1 MRVKVDKVY
10 VGEEIIW
17 GHQLAIWEVSLQDF
31 DLTTL
36 HHELQTIQWEGNQPQ
51 GNLRLAMSYPPP
63 DSIHAFKNEVESLK
77 DDILEQLYETG
88 SELIKQNWYR
98 GLEYYKNNVK
108 MYCNIYK
115 DLPKFS
121 MGPHIDNA
129 HIMFQLLINISEN
142 DTGTIFH
149 NHNLAISEPA
159 YKATGNQGK
168 GIIFINNPNSAHS
181 ITDITKDRY
190 VIYATIGF

>member
-1 MRVKVDKVY
+1 MRINVDKVY
-10 VGEEIIW
+10 VGEETIW

-51 GNLRLAMSYPPP
+51 GDLRLAMSYPPP

-115 DLPKFS
+115 DLPGFF
-121 MGPHIDNA
+121 MEPHYDNG
-129 HIMFQLLINISEN
+129 HIMFQLLINISVN

-181 ITDITKDRY
+181 ITGITKDRY